1 MKTITP
7 RQLDSLVSL
16 IVSDEE
22 KTAKLKHEAFNGLT
36 HDALFVA
43 IDERIG
49 GEWVIKKDLP
59 VQFTKEDINA
69 VAASRFF
76 RGFGMTL
83 LLGWVV
89 LIGILAMLTSTY
101 PIIPVLVYYGLNM
114 VITIAVFLVYIRKQ
128 SKIRKELWQGIDGVK

>member
-1 MKTITP
+1 
-7 RQLDSLVSL
+7 LDSLIAQ

-22 KTAKLKHEAFNGLT
+22 KTAKLKHETFNGLT
-36 HDALFVA
+36 HDAVFTAL
-43 IDERIG
+43 DGRL
-49 GEWVIKKDLP
+49 GEDWVLKKDPP

-89 LIGILAMLTSTY
+89 LIGILAMLTSTF
-101 PIIPVLVYYGLNM
+101 PIIPVLVYYVLNM
-114 VITIAVFLVYIRKQ
+114 FITIGVFLVYIKKQ